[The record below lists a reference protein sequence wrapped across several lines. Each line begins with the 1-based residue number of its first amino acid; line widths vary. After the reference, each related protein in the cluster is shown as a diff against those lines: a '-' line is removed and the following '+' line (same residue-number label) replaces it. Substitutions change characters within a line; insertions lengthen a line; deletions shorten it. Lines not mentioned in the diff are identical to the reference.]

1 MKAKDRSL
9 PYLAAA
15 LIVAG
20 CSVPALS
27 AAEEYD
33 LKDETGKTIVHY
45 IVETPAH
52 VAPVGTTDPARQVGV
67 IFCFQEHTSPPG
79 ADIFPV
85 RESLKRLGLSNGYV
99 LLAIRA
105 QDARG
110 GLGPGDHVPI
120 QKLLQWAEKT
130 YPVNPRRIYMYGKGA
145 GGYVAGEFTMSHPD
159 LVTASISYSWGWWTM
174 PSELD
179 KPLDPVNS
187 APEFYMVLGM
197 RDFTHHITTVRD
209 TYERV
214 KAKGYH
220 VIYREFE
227 ELGERSY
234 HPTSNDDA
242 IGWATRLRNKNI
254 PPSPEELN
262 LLAAFSKAR
271 PPAPMAG
278 YYPTLALVGGA
289 PAGAVLEKLF
299 VSSDAGVRAAAA
311 ETCNHGIF
319 GEATTAALGKLLAD
333 PSPEVRNATLRAL
346 ASYANWRSAAAQQA
360 LIQRATDQSLDL
372 DARLDA
378 ADGIA
383 QAIKLQ
389 ATGVQ
394 QDPPMFR
401 ALVSLIGEEKTSE
414 EKIDE
419 ERVRN
424 KNEPLQAVALLA
436 LAPIRRY
443 IVGGADE
450 GQFPPEEGWEK
461 WLQKITAQQAGDL
474 TYYSVCGL
482 AGSHGAGAEPDAQT
496 VDLFCA
502 GGALVSKNPAQA
514 FQSTL
519 QAAQGGYVPAEEVVG
534 MMYAIGKGVQQD
546 YHEAGKWFLTAAEA
560 GNTRAATNYVG
571 SLRSGMG
578 NLRRDP
584 ELSARWAKF
593 LLAHPEYSPVPG
605 R

>member
-1 MKAKDRSL
+1 MKVLDRSFRC
-9 PYLAAA
+9 LAAT

-20 CSVPALS
+20 GCVPTLR
-27 AAEEYD
+27 AATGETE

-45 IVETPAH
+45 IVEAPAN

-85 RESLKRLGLSNGYV
+85 RESLKRLGLSDDYV

-105 QDARG
+105 QSPRG
-110 GLGPGDHVPI
+110 GLGAADFVPI
-120 QKLLQWAEKT
+120 EKLLAWAEKT
-130 YPVNPRRIYMYGKGA
+130 YPVNPRRVYMYGKGA
-145 GGYVAGEFTMSHPD
+145 GGLVAGEFTMSHPD
-159 LVTASISYSWGWWTM
+159 LVTASISYSWGWWAM

-179 KPLDPVNS
+179 QPLDPVNS

-242 IGWATRLRNKNI
+242 IGWATRLRNKTI
-254 PPSPEELN
+254 PPSPEELK
-262 LLAAFSKAR
+262 LLAAFDTAENNAKNKAK
-271 PPAPMAG
+271 PPAPIAG
-278 YYPTLALVGGA
+278 YYPSLALVGGA
-289 PAGAVLEKLF
+289 PAGVVLEKLF

-319 GEATTAALGKLLAD
+319 GEAATAALGKLIAD
-333 PSPEVRNATLRAL
+333 PSPEVRNAALRAL
-346 ASYANWRSAAAQQA
+346 ASYANWRSAAAQQV

-378 ADGIA
+378 ADGLA
-383 QAIKLQ
+383 QAVKLQ

-401 ALVSLIGEEKTSE
+401 ALVSMIGE
-414 EKIDE
+414 
-419 ERVRN
+419 

-461 WLQKITAQQAGDL
+461 WLEKITAQQAGDL
-474 TYYSVCGL
+474 TYYSVCGPG
-482 AGSHGAGAEPDAQT
+482 GSSHTGAES

-502 GGALVSKNPAQA
+502 GGALVSHNPAQA

-519 QAAQGGYVPAEEVVG
+519 QAAQRGYVPAEEVVG

-560 GNTRAATNYVG
+560 GNTRAAINYVG

-584 ELSARWAKF
+584 ELTARWAKF

>member
-1 MKAKDRSL
+1 MKALDRSFRC
-9 PYLAAA
+9 LAAT

-20 CSVPALS
+20 CYVPALR
-27 AAEEYD
+27 AAAGETE
-33 LKDETGKTIVHY
+33 LKDETGKPIVSY
-45 IVETPAH
+45 IVEAPANT
-52 VAPVGTTDPARQVGV
+52 APAGTTDPARQVGV

-85 RESLKRLGLSNGYV
+85 RESLKRLGLSDDYV

-105 QDARG
+105 QSPRG
-110 GLGPGDHVPI
+110 GLGAADFVPI
-120 QKLLQWAEKT
+120 EKLLAWAEKT
-130 YPVNPRRIYMYGKGA
+130 YPVNPRRVYMYGKGA
-145 GGYVAGEFTMSHPD
+145 GGLVAGEFTMSHPD
-159 LVTASISYSWGWWTM
+159 LVTASISYSWGWWAM

-242 IGWATRLRNKNI
+242 IGWATRLRNKTI
-254 PPSPEELN
+254 PPSPEELK
-262 LLAAFSKAR
+262 LLAAFDTAKNKVE
-271 PPAPMAG
+271 PPAPIAG
-278 YYPTLALVGGA
+278 YYPSLALVGGA
-289 PAGAVLEKLF
+289 PAGVVLEELF

-319 GEATTAALGKLLAD
+319 GEATTGVLGKLIAD
-333 PSPEVRNATLRAL
+333 PSPEVRNAALRAL
-346 ASYANWRSAAAQQA
+346 ASYANWRSAAAQQI

-372 DARLDA
+372 DARLAA
-378 ADGIA
+378 ADGLA
-383 QAIKLQ
+383 QAVKLQ
-389 ATGVQ
+389 AAGVQ

-401 ALVSLIGEEKTSE
+401 ALVSMISE
-414 EKIDE
+414 
-419 ERVRN
+419 

-461 WLQKITAQQAGDL
+461 WLEKITAQQAGDL
-474 TYYSVCGL
+474 TYYSVCGP
-482 AGSHGAGAEPDAQT
+482 AGSSHTGAEP
-496 VDLFCA
+496 VDLFCR
-502 GGALVSKNPAQA
+502 GGTLVNHNPAQA

-519 QAAQGGYVPAEEVVG
+519 QAAQRGYVPAEEVVG

-560 GNTRAATNYVG
+560 GNTRAAINYVG

-584 ELSARWAKF
+584 ELTARWAKF

>member
-1 MKAKDRSL
+1 MKALDRSFRC
-9 PYLAAA
+9 LAAT

-20 CSVPALS
+20 GCVPALC
-27 AAEEYD
+27 AAAGETD
-33 LKDETGKTIVHY
+33 LKDETGKPIVSY
-45 IVETPAH
+45 IVEAPANT
-52 VAPVGTTDPARQVGV
+52 APAGTTDPARQVGV

-85 RESLKRLGLSNGYV
+85 RESLKRLGLSDDYV

-105 QDARG
+105 QSPRG
-110 GLGPGDHVPI
+110 GLGAADFVPI
-120 QKLLQWAEKT
+120 EKLLAWAEKT
-130 YPVNPRRIYMYGKGA
+130 YPVNPRRVYMYGKGA
-145 GGYVAGEFTMSHPD
+145 GGLVAGEFTMSHPD
-159 LVTASISYSWGWWTM
+159 LVTASISYSWGWWAM

-242 IGWATRLRNKNI
+242 IGWATRLRNKTI
-254 PPSPEELN
+254 PPSPEELK
-262 LLAAFSKAR
+262 LLAAFDTAKNNAKNKAK
-271 PPAPMAG
+271 PPAPIAG
-278 YYPTLALVGGA
+278 YYPSLALVGGA
-289 PAGAVLEKLF
+289 PAGVVLEKLF

-319 GEATTAALGKLLAD
+319 GEATTAALGKLIAD
-333 PSPEVRNATLRAL
+333 PSPEVRNAALRAL
-346 ASYANWRSAAAQQA
+346 ASYANWRSAAAQEI

-378 ADGIA
+378 ADGLA
-383 QAIKLQ
+383 QAVRLQ

-401 ALVSLIGEEKTSE
+401 ALVSMIGE
-414 EKIDE
+414 
-419 ERVRN
+419 
-424 KNEPLQAVALLA
+424 KNEPLQAEALLA

-461 WLQKITAQQAGDL
+461 WLEKITAQQAGDL
-474 TYYSVCGL
+474 TYYNVCGP
-482 AGSHGAGAEPDAQT
+482 AGSSHTGAEP

-502 GGALVSKNPAQA
+502 GGALVNQNPAQA

-519 QAAQGGYVPAEEVVG
+519 QAAQRGYVPAEEVVG

-560 GNTRAATNYVG
+560 GNTRAAINYVG

-584 ELSARWAKF
+584 ELTARWAKF

>member
-1 MKAKDRSL
+1 MKTFDRSL
-9 PYLAAA
+9 QYLAVT
-15 LIVAG
+15 LFVAG
-20 CSVPALS
+20 CCVPALR
-27 AAEEYD
+27 AAGENE

-45 IVETPAH
+45 IVEAPAN

-85 RESLKRLGLSNGYV
+85 RESLKRLGLSNDYV

-105 QDARG
+105 QSARG
-110 GLGPGDHVPI
+110 GLGPDDHVPI
-120 QKLLQWAEKT
+120 QKLLEWAKRT

-145 GGYVAGEFTMSHPD
+145 GGYVAGEFTMLHPD
-159 LVTASISYSWGWWTM
+159 LITASISYSWGWWTM

-179 KPLDPVNS
+179 KPLDAVNS

-242 IGWATRLRNKNI
+242 LGWATRLRNKNI
-254 PPSPEELN
+254 APSSEELK
-262 LLAAFSKAR
+262 LLSAFSKAT
-271 PPAPMAG
+271 PPAPIAG

-346 ASYANWRSAAAQQA
+346 ASYANWRSAAAQHA
-360 LIQRATDQSLDL
+360 LIRRATDQSLDL

-378 ADGIA
+378 ADGLA
-383 QAIKLQ
+383 QAVKLQ
-389 ATGVQ
+389 ATGVL

-401 ALVSLIGEEKTSE
+401 ALISLTSE
-414 EKIDE
+414 KD
-419 ERVRN
+419 
-424 KNEPLQAVALLA
+424 EPLQAVALLA

-461 WLQKITAQQAGDL
+461 WLQKITDQQAGDL
-474 TYYSVCGL
+474 TYYSVCGP
-482 AGSHGAGAEPDAQT
+482 AGSSRTDAEP

-502 GGALVSKNPAQA
+502 GGALVNNNPAQA

-519 QAAQGGYVPAEEVVG
+519 QAAQRGYVPAEEVVG

-571 SLRSGMG
+571 SLRSNMG

>member
-1 MKAKDRSL
+1 M
-9 PYLAAA
+9 
-15 LIVAG
+15 LILDG
-20 CSVPALS
+20 CCLS
-27 AAEEYD
+27 ALGAAVEND
-33 LKDETGKTIVHY
+33 LKDEAGKTIVHY
-45 IVETPAH
+45 IVEAPAN
-52 VAPVGTTDPARQVGV
+52 VAPAGTTDPARQVGV

-85 RESLKRLGLSNGYV
+85 RESLKRLGFSNDYV

-105 QDARG
+105 QSPRG
-110 GLGPGDHVPI
+110 GLGSADHVPI
-120 QKLLQWAEKT
+120 QKLLEWAEKT
-130 YPVNPRRIYMYGKGA
+130 YPINPRRVYMYGKGA
-145 GGYVAGEFTMSHPD
+145 GGLVAGEFTMLHPD
-159 LVTASISYSWGWWTM
+159 LTTASISYSWGWWTM

-179 KPLDPVNS
+179 KPLDAVNS

-234 HPTSNDDA
+234 HPTSNDDG

-254 PPSPEELN
+254 RPSAEELN
-262 LLAAFSKAR
+262 LLAAFEKAA
-271 PPAPMAG
+271 PPAPVAG
-278 YYPTLALVGGA
+278 YYPSLALVGGA
-289 PAGAVLEKLF
+289 PAGTVLEKLF
-299 VSSDAGVRAAAA
+299 VSSDAVVRAAAA

-319 GEATTAALGKLLAD
+319 GEATTAALGKLLSD
-333 PSPEVRNATLRAL
+333 SSPEVRHATLRAL

-360 LIQRATDQSLDL
+360 LIQRATDESLDL
-372 DARLDA
+372 DSRLDA
-378 ADGIA
+378 ADGLA
-383 QAIKLQ
+383 QAVKLQ
-389 ATGVQ
+389 ASGVQ

-401 ALVSLIGEEKTSE
+401 ALISLVTENPTSE
-414 EKIDE
+414 KAASD
-419 ERVRN
+419 

-436 LAPIRRY
+436 LAPVRRY
-443 IVGGADE
+443 ILGGADD

-461 WLQKITAQQAGDL
+461 WLQKITSQQAGDL
-474 TYYSVCGL
+474 TYYSVCGP
-482 AGSHGAGAEPDAQT
+482 AGSRTDAAPDAKT
-496 VDLFCA
+496 IDLFCA
-502 GGALVSKNPAQA
+502 GGDLVNSNPAQA
-514 FQSTL
+514 FRSTFE
-519 QAAQGGYVPAEEVVG
+519 AAQRGYVPAEEVVG

-546 YHEAGKWFLTAAEA
+546 YYEAGKWFLTAAEA
-560 GNTRAATNYVG
+560 GNTRAAANYVG

-593 LLAHPEYSPVPG
+593 LLVHPEYSPVPG

>member
-1 MKAKDRSL
+1 MKTMGRSFRC
-9 PYLAAA
+9 LAAT
-15 LIVAG
+15 LIVVG
-20 CSVPALS
+20 CCIPALF
-27 AAEEYD
+27 AAAGETE
-33 LKDETGKTIVHY
+33 LKDETGKPIVSY
-45 IVETPAH
+45 IVEAPANT
-52 VAPVGTTDPARQVGV
+52 APAGTTDPARQVGV

-85 RESLKRLGLSNGYV
+85 RESLKRLGLSDDYV

-105 QDARG
+105 QSPRG
-110 GLGPGDHVPI
+110 GLGAADYLPI
-120 QKLLQWAEKT
+120 QKLLEWAEKT

-145 GGYVAGEFTMSHPD
+145 GGFVAGEFTMLNPN
-159 LVTASISYSWGWWTM
+159 LITASISYSWGWWTM

-179 KPLDPVNS
+179 KPIDPVNS

-234 HPTSNDDA
+234 HPASNDDA

-254 PPSPEELN
+254 PPSSGELK
-262 LLAAFSKAR
+262 LLAAFEKTM
-271 PPAPMAG
+271 PPAPIAG
-278 YYPTLALVGGA
+278 FYPSLALVGGA
-289 PAGAVLEKLF
+289 PAGEVLQKLF

-319 GEATTAALGKLLAD
+319 GEATTAALGKLIAD
-333 PSPEVRNATLRAL
+333 PSPEVRNAALRAL
-346 ASYANWRSAAAQQA
+346 ASHANWRSAAAQQV
-360 LIQRATDQSLDL
+360 LIERVTDKSLDL

-378 ADGIA
+378 ADGLA
-383 QAIKLQ
+383 QAVKLQ

-401 ALVSLIGEEKTSE
+401 ALVSMLSE
-414 EKIDE
+414 
-419 ERVRN
+419 
-424 KNEPLQAVALLA
+424 KNEPLRAVAFLA

-461 WLQKITAQQAGDL
+461 WLERITAQQAGDL
-474 TYYSVCGL
+474 TYYSVCDP
-482 AGSHGAGAEPDAQT
+482 AGSSHADADP
-496 VDLFCA
+496 VYLFCT
-502 GGALVSKNPAQA
+502 GGALVNHNPSQA
-514 FQSTL
+514 FQFTL
-519 QAAQGGYVPAEEVVG
+519 QAAQRGYVPAEEVAG

-560 GNTRAATNYVG
+560 GNTRAAINYVG

-584 ELSARWAKF
+584 ELTARWAKF

>member
-1 MKAKDRSL
+1 MKAMDGSFCS
-9 PYLAAA
+9 LAAT

-20 CSVPALS
+20 CCVPALF
-27 AAEEYD
+27 AAGETE
-33 LKDETGKTIVHY
+33 LQDETGKTIVRY
-45 IVETPAH
+45 IVEAPANA
-52 VAPVGTTDPARQVGV
+52 APAGTTDPARQVGV

-85 RESLKRLGLSNGYV
+85 RESLKRLGLSDEYV

-105 QDARG
+105 QSPRG
-110 GLGPGDHVPI
+110 GLGAADFVPI
-120 QKLLQWAEKT
+120 QKLLEWAEKT

-145 GGYVAGEFTMSHPD
+145 GGFVAGEFTMFHPD
-159 LVTASISYSWGWWTM
+159 LVTASISYSWGWWAM

-179 KPLDPVNS
+179 RPLDPVNS

-209 TYERV
+209 TYERM

-220 VIYREFE
+220 AIYREFE

-242 IGWATRLRNKNI
+242 IGWATRLRNKTI
-254 PPSPEELN
+254 PLSPEELK
-262 LLAAFSKAR
+262 LLAVFAKAT
-271 PPAPMAG
+271 PPAPIAG
-278 YYPTLALVGGA
+278 YYPSLALVGGA

-299 VSSDAGVRAAAA
+299 VSSDADVRAAAA
-311 ETCNHGIF
+311 ETCSHGIF
-319 GEATTAALGKLLAD
+319 SEATTTALGKLVAD
-333 PSPEVRNATLRAL
+333 PSPEVRNAALRAL
-346 ASYANWRSAAAQQA
+346 ASYANWRSAAAQQV

-378 ADGIA
+378 ADGLA
-383 QAIKLQ
+383 QAVKLQ

-401 ALVSLIGEEKTSE
+401 ALVSLTSE
-414 EKIDE
+414 
-419 ERVRN
+419 
-424 KNEPLQAVALLA
+424 KNEPLRAVALLA

-443 IVGGADE
+443 ILGGADE

-461 WLQKITAQQAGDL
+461 WLEKITAQQAGDL
-474 TYYSVCGL
+474 TYYSVCGP
-482 AGSHGAGAEPDAQT
+482 AGSGHTGAEP

-502 GGALVSKNPAQA
+502 GGALVNHNPAEA

-519 QAAQGGYVPAEEVVG
+519 QAAQRGYVPAEEVVG

-584 ELSARWAKF
+584 ELTARWAKF